1 MDSKTILLVDDEEGI
16 RRVLAISLEDSG
28 YRVLPAKDG
37 TEALKIFEREAP
49 AIVLTD
55 IKMPGVDGIELLR
68 RIKATRPET
77 EVIMITGHGDMD
89 LAIRSLEHEATY
101 FITKPIQDKDLETA
115 LRRAHNR
122 IEARRRQQAREQ
134 EMEALLAEFADSRAL
149 PENKEAPAGASDRR
163 ELGRIGTRLK
173 VALLA
178 LDRVQIN
185 GDLNDLKR
193 LRGMLA
199 EISDRINAIAR
210 GTADAPT
217 GGKRQEQRGH
227 D

>member
-1 MDSKTILLVDDEEGI
+1 MDNKTILLVDDEEGI

-37 TEALKIFEREAP
+37 TEALKVFEREEP
-49 AIVLTD
+49 PIVLTD
-55 IKMPGVDGIELLR
+55 IKMPGLDGIELLR
-68 RIKATRPET
+68 RIKAKRPET

-101 FITKPIQDKDLETA
+101 FITKPIQDRDLESA
-115 LRRAHNR
+115 LSRAQNR
-122 IEARRRQQAREQ
+122 IESRRRQQEREQ
-134 EMEALLAEFADSRAL
+134 KMEALLAEFADSHAL
-149 PENKEAPAGASDRR
+149 PENKKARLGPSDRR

-178 LDRVQIN
+178 LDRVQVN
-185 GDLNDLKR
+185 GDLLDLKR
-193 LRGMLA
+193 LRGLLA
-199 EISDRINAIAR
+199 EISDRISAIAR
-210 GTADAPT
+210 GTADAQT